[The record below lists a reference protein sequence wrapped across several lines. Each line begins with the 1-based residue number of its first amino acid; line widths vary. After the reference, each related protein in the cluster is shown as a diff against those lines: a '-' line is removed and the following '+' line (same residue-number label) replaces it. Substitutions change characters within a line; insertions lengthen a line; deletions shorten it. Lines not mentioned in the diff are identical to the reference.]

1 MTSDF
6 ITGCMLDK
14 KSAEVMYQ
22 YLKELPKKGRLL
34 ETGTGWGHS
43 SQFFSKVLPGWSIY
57 TVDGFGLY
65 GDGRIYSNNLIEM
78 IEKVE
83 DVVRNHKPNVIQ
95 ILGNSQAINWELPLD
110 VLYIDADHTYEGC
123 KADFDLYSPFVVKGG
138 LVIFDDYIQDNNPA
152 NGVKKVVDGLVG
164 YEILYTGIAAI
175 TRKV

>member
-1 MTSDF
+1 MTEEL

-14 KSAEVMYQ
+14 ESAGVMYQ

-65 GDGRIYSNNLIEM
+65 GDGRIYDSFKIDE
-78 IEKVE
+78 IE
-83 DVVRNHKPNVIQ
+83 DVVKNHRKNVIQ
-95 ILGNSQAINWELPLD
+95 IFGNSQTVPWELPID
-110 VLYIDADHTYEGC
+110 VLYLDADHTYEGC
-123 KADFDLYSPFVVKGG
+123 KADYDLYSPFVVSGG
-138 LVIFDDYIQDNNPA
+138 LVIFDDYIQENNPA
-152 NGVKKVVDGLVG
+152 NGVKKVVDEAKGL
-164 YEILYTGIAAI
+164 EILYTGIAAI

>member
-65 GDGRIYSNNLIEM
+65 GDGRIYSGYDPFAIKT
-78 IEKVE
+78 IIDAHPK
-83 DVVRNHKPNVIQ
+83 NVIQ
-95 ILGNSQAINWELPLD
+95 VLGNSQSVPWELPID
-110 VLYIDADHTYEGC
+110 VLYIDADHTEEGC
-123 KADFDLYSPFVVKGG
+123 RADFDLYSPFVVKGG

-152 NGVKKVVDGLVG
+152 NGVKKVVDSLVG